1 MYGYK
6 ITFEGFPKPIIACE
20 TVVTNYYWNN
30 THPENMLEIS
40 ISKADYIVRYRNNR
54 EQHYRNFHS
63 LGCSVHSPGEYSYS
77 TPETKV
83 NILSVIVTF
92 DRIQL
97 IKKELNEEDIGD
109 CSALLLPDCISDISE
124 ETLHEFS
131 ILLHQYIHYNTDKT
145 EPNKTKCCSI
155 LYDILYKL
163 DFYTRKQLSQ
173 SKKEYLYNQYYI
185 KKIHSIVQKNFH
197 KKITTAIIAEELGI
211 SSNYLSIMYKKA
223 TGNTFSNYLI
233 GVRMTKAEELLKAD
247 QLPIKEIAEATGFE
261 NESSFRKR
269 FKQYFGMNIKEY
281 KMIQKGQTLY
291 HNKPVKKKEV
301 L

>member
-6 ITFEGFPKPIIACE
+6 ITFEGFPNPIIACE

-40 ISKADYIVRYRNNR
+40 ISKADDIVRCKNNR
-54 EQHYRNFHS
+54 EQHYRDFHS
-63 LGCSVHSPGEYSYS
+63 LGCTVHSPGEYSYS
-77 TPETKV
+77 TAETEV
-83 NILSVIVTF
+83 SILSVIVTF
-92 DRIQL
+92 DRLNIV
-97 IKKELNEEDIGD
+97 KKELNEEDIGD
-109 CSALLLPDCISDISE
+109 YSALLLPDCISDISE

-145 EPNKTKCCSI
+145 EPNKIKCCSI
-155 LYDILYKL
+155 LYEILHKL
-163 DFYTRKQLSQ
+163 DFYTRKRLSQ
-173 SKKEYLYNQYYI
+173 NKKEYLYNQYYI
-185 KKIHSIVQKNFH
+185 KKIHSMIQKNYH
-197 KKITTAIIAEELGI
+197 KKIKTAQIAKELGI
-211 SSNYLSIMYKKA
+211 SSNYLSIMYKNA
-223 TGNTFSNYLI
+223 TGNTFSNYLT
-233 GVRMTKAEELLKAD
+233 GVRMTKAEELLKTD
-247 QLPIKEIAEATGFE
+247 HLSVKEIAEATGFE

-269 FKQYFGMNIKEY
+269 FKQYFGINIKEY